1 MAHKA
6 VFVDRDNTLIEDP
19 GYLADPD
26 ALRLLPGA
34 ELAVKTFM
42 QAGYKVI
49 VVTNQ
54 SGVARGILTE
64 KTLGVIHDRLRQAF
78 ESKGAHLDAIYYC
91 PFHPEGSVEEYAKES
106 DLRKPSPGMLLKAA
120 EDMNIDLSGSWMI
133 GDSGRDIGAGQRAG
147 CKTIRVR
154 KPQSVSQGAAQDEN
168 VQADFTVRNIVEAA
182 RIVLRHSEPMPPNVP
197 EESRDQVI
205 IADEVVEEPA
215 TDSASTS
222 IASQAF
228 PQHQPEARD
237 MRDRTHIAMP
247 AIRTA
252 PEFRPACRPAERVE
266 TFSVSK
272 CIAGAAQGLAIA
284 LLVGLLVLLIRRHEG
299 WMASAQLM
307 ATVAGVFQVMALT
320 FFVMHRDETN

>member
-1 MAHKA
+1 MAHRA

-64 KTLGVIHDRLRQAF
+64 ETLGLIHDRLKLAL

-91 PFHPEGSVEEYAKES
+91 PFHPEGSVEGYAIDSE
-106 DLRKPSPGMLLKAA
+106 LRKPQPGMLLKAA
-120 EDMNIDLSGSWMI
+120 EELDIDLAESWMI

-154 KPQSVSQGAAQDEN
+154 KPQSVPQGAAQDED

-197 EESRDQVI
+197 EAARDQVI
-205 IADEVVEEPA
+205 IADELVEEPSS
-215 TDSASTS
+215 DSSGTS

-237 MRDRTHIAMP
+237 MRDRTNMGIP
-247 AIRTA
+247 AIRPVA
-252 PEFRPACRPAERVE
+252 RGPEAGPAGIAER
-266 TFSVSK
+266 FSLTK
-272 CIAGAAQGLAIA
+272 CVAGAAQM
-284 LLVGLLVLLIRRHEG
+284 LVVLLLIWTVIQVFHKHEM
-299 WMASAQLM
+299 WEAHAQLT
-307 ATVAGVFQVMALT
+307 ATVAGVFQMMALT
-320 FFVMHRDETN
+320 FFIIRREDIR

>member
-1 MAHKA
+1 MAHRA

-64 KTLGVIHDRLRQAF
+64 ETLGLIHERLKLAL

-91 PFHPEGSVEEYAKES
+91 PFHPEGSVEGYAIDS
-106 DLRKPSPGMLLKAA
+106 DLRKPQPGMLLKAA
-120 EDMNIDLSGSWMI
+120 EELDIDLAESWMI

-154 KPQSVSQGAAQDEN
+154 KPQSVPQGAAQDEN
-168 VQADFTVRNIVEAA
+168 VQADFTVRNIVESA

-197 EESRDQVI
+197 AEVRDQVI
-205 IADEVVEEPA
+205 IADELVDEPSSDPA
-215 TDSASTS
+215 GTS
-222 IASQAF
+222 ITSQAF

-237 MRDRTHIAMP
+237 MRDRTNMGMP
-247 AIRTA
+247 AIRPA
-252 PEFRPACRPAERVE
+252 PKPDTDSVPVER
-266 TFSVSK
+266 FSLTK
-272 CIAGAAQGLAIA
+272 CIAGAAQMLT
-284 LLVGLLVLLIRRHEG
+284 VFLLIWTVIQVFHKHEM
-299 WMASAQLM
+299 WEAHAQLT
-307 ATVAGVFQVMALT
+307 ATVAGVFQIMALT
-320 FFVMHRDETN
+320 FFIIRREENR